1 MMLPSVLWE
10 KSHLYTSLKIPAK
23 LRRLPRAGVIPPLGH
38 LPTLGLGTILDLE
51 CITAFKQPLL
61 VMPVVQ
67 PPDQLEDEI
76 PRNSEMP
83 IFGCRAFQGSH
94 QHGLCCVQLKGIAEN
109 SYCGLPG
116 QSDCVSYLALVQQVL
131 SPEVAL

>member
-1 MMLPSVLWE
+1 MLPSVLWE

-23 LRRLPRAGVIPPLGH
+23 LQRLPKAGVIPP
-38 LPTLGLGTILDLE
+38 LGLGTILDLE

-67 PPDQLEDEI
+67 SPDQLEDEI
-76 PRNSEMP
+76 PRNSKMP
-83 IFGCRAFQGSH
+83 IFGCRGFQGSH
-94 QHGLCCVQLKGIAEN
+94 QLGLCCVQLKGIAQN

-116 QSDCVSYLALVQQVL
+116 QTDCVSFLGLVQQVL
-131 SPEVAL
+131 SPEVAS

>member
-1 MMLPSVLWE
+1 MMPSVLQE

-23 LRRLPRAGVIPPLGH
+23 LQRLPKAAVIPSLGH

-76 PRNSEMP
+76 PRNSDMP

-94 QHGLCCVQLKGIAEN
+94 QLGLCCAQLQGIAEN
-109 SYCGLPG
+109 SSCGLPG
-116 QSDCVSYLALVQQVL
+116 QTDCVSYLG
-131 SPEVAL
+131 

>member
-1 MMLPSVLWE
+1 MPSVLQE

-61 VMPVVQ
+61 VPVVQ
-67 PPDQLEDEI
+67 PSDQLENEI
-76 PRNSEMP
+76 PRNSKMP
-83 IFGCRAFQGSH
+83 IFGFRAFQGSH
-94 QHGLCCVQLKGIAEN
+94 QLSLCCVQVKGIAQN
-109 SYCGLPG
+109 SHCGLSG
-116 QSDCVSYLALVQQVL
+116 QTDCVSYLG
-131 SPEVAL
+131 